1 MRIGK
6 VKESILK
13 RSVLRQLHNHSEKGS
28 PAPGEDAG
36 VLFMPEFMPE
46 FTQGFSGKNGVA
58 MAVNPVEGWT
68 FAAKRAVYGAVNS
81 MLAAGA
87 APKAISLSILMPEEA
102 EEKQLKALIK
112 EIDSLCMQE
121 NILVLSGHTAVSPY
135 VSTLILSVTAMGS
148 ITENRKDITAN
159 KGSIT
164 RNKESILVSKES
176 IADSKGNTKQ
186 VAVVNADLDL
196 VVAGT
201 VGREGA
207 AMLAAEYAKR
217 LEERYAPS
225 YVEAA
230 KHLFDDGSMT
240 AVEDILQE
248 KEVVS
253 VHDVR
258 EGGIFAALW
267 EMAAAANV
275 GLSIDLKNIPIKQH
289 TIEVCEYFNLN
300 PYMLRS
306 GGTLLLACANGARI
320 VEQLK
325 NAGVQAAVIG
335 QTTAGNDRLIRYDDK
350 RGRSISSRRHY
361 DPNMQVLQDRQCGSL
376 RYPYRHIHFH
386 GQGRRRRRYSDLY
399 KKDSR
404 HQYRLTKDIRRQS
417 FFQTI
422 HHHRSF
428 RRQGHGNTERYR

>member
-13 RSVLRQLHNHSEKGS
+13 RSVLRQLHNHSEQGS
-28 PAPGEDAG
+28 PASGEDAG
-36 VLFMPEFMPE
+36 VLFIPEFMPE

-121 NILVLSGHTAVSPY
+121 DILVLSGHTAVSPY

-159 KGSIT
+159 RENNT
-164 RNKESILVSKES
+164 ANKESIE
-176 IADSKGNTKQ
+176 DSKGNTKQ
-186 VAVVNADLDL
+186 ITVVNADLDL

-225 YVEAA
+225 YIEAA

-240 AVEDILQE
+240 AVADILQE

-325 NAGVQAAVIG
+325 NTGVQAAVIG
-335 QTTAGNDRLIRYDDK
+335 QTTAGNDRLIRYDDEARFLEPPK
-350 RGRSISSRRHY
+350 MDEY
-361 DPNMQVLQDRQCGSL
+361 
-376 RYPYRHIHFH
+376 
-386 GQGRRRRRYSDLY
+386 Y
-399 KKDSR
+399 K
-404 HQYRLTKDIRRQS
+404 I
-417 FFQTI
+417 
-422 HHHRSF
+422 
-428 RRQGHGNTERYR
+428 N

>member
-13 RSVLRQLHNHSEKGS
+13 RSVLRQLHNHSEQGS
-28 PAPGEDAG
+28 PASGEDAG
-36 VLFMPEFMPE
+36 VLFMSEFMPE
-46 FTQGFSGKNGVA
+46 FTPEFSEKNGVA

-121 NILVLSGHTAVSPY
+121 DILVLSGHTAVSPY

-159 KGSIT
+159 RENNT
-164 RNKESILVSKES
+164 ANKES
-176 IADSKGNTKQ
+176 IADSKGNTRQ
-186 VAVVNADLDL
+186 IAVVNADLDL

-225 YVEAA
+225 YIEAA

-240 AVEDILQE
+240 AVADILQE

-325 NAGVQAAVIG
+325 NTGVEAAVIG
-335 QTTAGNDRLIRYDDK
+335 QTTAGNDRLIRYDDEARFLEPPK
-350 RGRSISSRRHY
+350 MDEY
-361 DPNMQVLQDRQCGSL
+361 
-376 RYPYRHIHFH
+376 
-386 GQGRRRRRYSDLY
+386 Y
-399 KKDSR
+399 KV
-404 HQYRLTKDIRRQS
+404 
-417 FFQTI
+417 
-422 HHHRSF
+422 
-428 RRQGHGNTERYR
+428 N

>member
-13 RSVLRQLHNHSEKGS
+13 RSVLRQLHNHSEQGS
-28 PAPGEDAG
+28 PASGEDAG

-46 FTQGFSGKNGVA
+46 FTSEFSEKNGVA
-58 MAVNPVEGWT
+58 MAVNPVDGWT

-121 NILVLSGHTAVSPY
+121 DILVLSGHTAVSPY

-159 KGSIT
+159 RENNT
-164 RNKESILVSKES
+164 ANKES
-176 IADSKGNTKQ
+176 IADSKGNTRQ
-186 VAVVNADLDL
+186 IAVVNADLDL

-225 YVEAA
+225 YIEAA

-240 AVEDILQE
+240 AVADILQE

-325 NAGVQAAVIG
+325 NTGVEAAVIG
-335 QTTAGNDRLIRYDDK
+335 QTTAGNDRLIRYDDEARFLEPPK
-350 RGRSISSRRHY
+350 MDEY
-361 DPNMQVLQDRQCGSL
+361 
-376 RYPYRHIHFH
+376 
-386 GQGRRRRRYSDLY
+386 Y
-399 KKDSR
+399 K
-404 HQYRLTKDIRRQS
+404 I
-417 FFQTI
+417 
-422 HHHRSF
+422 
-428 RRQGHGNTERYR
+428 N

>member
-13 RSVLRQLHNHSEKGS
+13 RSVLRQLHNHSEQGS
-28 PAPGEDAG
+28 PASGEDAG

-46 FTQGFSGKNGVA
+46 FTQGFSEKNGVA

-159 KGSIT
+159 KENNT
-164 RNKESILVSKES
+164 ANKES

-240 AVEDILQE
+240 AVADILQE

-335 QTTAGNDRLIRYDDK
+335 QTTAGNDRLIRYDDEARFLEPPK
-350 RGRSISSRRHY
+350 MDEY
-361 DPNMQVLQDRQCGSL
+361 
-376 RYPYRHIHFH
+376 
-386 GQGRRRRRYSDLY
+386 Y
-399 KKDSR
+399 KVS
-404 HQYRLTKDIRRQS
+404 
-417 FFQTI
+417 
-422 HHHRSF
+422 
-428 RRQGHGNTERYR
+428 

>member
-28 PAPGEDAG
+28 PASGEDAG

-121 NILVLSGHTAVSPY
+121 DILVLSGHTAVSPY

-159 KGSIT
+159 RENNT
-164 RNKESILVSKES
+164 ANKES
-176 IADSKGNTKQ
+176 IADSKGNTRQ
-186 VAVVNADLDL
+186 IAVVNADLDL

-225 YVEAA
+225 YIEAA

-240 AVEDILQE
+240 AVADILQE

-325 NAGVQAAVIG
+325 NTGVEAAVIG
-335 QTTAGNDRLIRYDDK
+335 QTTAGNDRLIRYDDEARFLEPPK
-350 RGRSISSRRHY
+350 MDEY
-361 DPNMQVLQDRQCGSL
+361 
-376 RYPYRHIHFH
+376 
-386 GQGRRRRRYSDLY
+386 Y
-399 KKDSR
+399 K
-404 HQYRLTKDIRRQS
+404 I
-417 FFQTI
+417 
-422 HHHRSF
+422 
-428 RRQGHGNTERYR
+428 N

>member
-13 RSVLRQLHNHSEKGS
+13 RSVLRQLHNHSEQGS
-28 PAPGEDAG
+28 PASGEDAG
-36 VLFMPEFMPE
+36 VLFMPEFIPE
-46 FTQGFSGKNGVA
+46 FMPGYSEKNGVA
-58 MAVNPVEGWT
+58 LAVNPVEGWT

-87 APKAISLSILMPEEA
+87 KLKAISLSILMPEET
-102 EEKQLKALIK
+102 EEKQLKALMK
-112 EIDSLCMQE
+112 EIDGLCTQE

-148 ITENRKDITAN
+148 ITENRKSVAVNKENNTAN
-159 KGSIT
+159 NESIT
-164 RNKESILVSKES
+164 RNKENIAVSKAN
-176 IADSKGNTKQ
+176 IANNKGNTKHI
-186 VAVVNADLDL
+186 AVMKADLDL

-207 AMLAAEYAKR
+207 AMLAAEYTKR

-225 YVEAA
+225 YIETA

-240 AVEDILQE
+240 VVADILQE

-267 EMAAAANV
+267 EMAAVANV
-275 GLSIDLKNIPIKQH
+275 GLSIDLKNVPIKQH

-325 NAGVQAAVIG
+325 NAGVEAAVIG
-335 QTTAGNDRLIRYDDK
+335 QTTSGNDRLIRYDDEARFLEPPK
-350 RGRSISSRRHY
+350 MDEY
-361 DPNMQVLQDRQCGSL
+361 
-376 RYPYRHIHFH
+376 
-386 GQGRRRRRYSDLY
+386 Y
-399 KKDSR
+399 KV
-404 HQYRLTKDIRRQS
+404 H
-417 FFQTI
+417 
-422 HHHRSF
+422 
-428 RRQGHGNTERYR
+428 

>member
-13 RSVLRQLHNHSEKGS
+13 RSVLRQLHNHSEQGS
-28 PAPGEDAG
+28 PASGEDAG

-46 FTQGFSGKNGVA
+46 FTQGFSEKNGVA

-159 KGSIT
+159 KENNT
-164 RNKESILVSKES
+164 ANKES

-186 VAVVNADLDL
+186 IAVVNADLDL

-201 VGREGA
+201 VAREGA

-225 YVEAA
+225 YIEVA

-240 AVEDILQE
+240 AVADILQE

-325 NAGVQAAVIG
+325 NARVQAAVIG
-335 QTTAGNDRLIRYDDK
+335 QTTAGNDRLIRYDDEARFLEPPK
-350 RGRSISSRRHY
+350 MDEY
-361 DPNMQVLQDRQCGSL
+361 
-376 RYPYRHIHFH
+376 
-386 GQGRRRRRYSDLY
+386 Y
-399 KKDSR
+399 KV
-404 HQYRLTKDIRRQS
+404 
-417 FFQTI
+417 
-422 HHHRSF
+422 
-428 RRQGHGNTERYR
+428 N

>member
-13 RSVLRQLHNHSEKGS
+13 RSVLRQLHNHSEQGS
-28 PAPGEDAG
+28 PASGEDAG

-46 FTQGFSGKNGVA
+46 FTSEFSEKNGVA

-148 ITENRKDITAN
+148 ITENRKDLTAN
-159 KGSIT
+159 RENNT
-164 RNKESILVSKES
+164 ANKES

-186 VAVVNADLDL
+186 ITVVNADLDL

-217 LEERYAPS
+217 LEERYALS
-225 YVEAA
+225 YIEAA

-240 AVEDILQE
+240 AVADILQE

-325 NAGVQAAVIG
+325 NTGVEAAVIG
-335 QTTAGNDRLIRYDDK
+335 QTTAGNDRLIRYDDEARFLEPPK
-350 RGRSISSRRHY
+350 MDEY
-361 DPNMQVLQDRQCGSL
+361 
-376 RYPYRHIHFH
+376 
-386 GQGRRRRRYSDLY
+386 Y
-399 KKDSR
+399 KV
-404 HQYRLTKDIRRQS
+404 
-417 FFQTI
+417 
-422 HHHRSF
+422 
-428 RRQGHGNTERYR
+428 N

>member
-13 RSVLRQLHNHSEKGS
+13 RSVLRQLHNHSEQGS
-28 PAPGEDAG
+28 PASGEDAG
-36 VLFMPEFMPE
+36 VLFMSEFMP
-46 FTQGFSGKNGVA
+46 GFSEGTGVA
-58 MAVNPVEGWT
+58 VAVNPVEGWT

-87 APKAISLSILMPEEA
+87 SLKAISLSILMPEET
-102 EEKQLKALIK
+102 EEKQLKALMK

-148 ITENRKDITAN
+148 IAENRKSVAVNKENNTAN
-159 KGSIT
+159 NESIT
-164 RNKESILVSKES
+164 RNKENIAVSKAN
-176 IADSKGNTKQ
+176 IADNKGNTKQ
-186 VAVVNADLDL
+186 IAVMKADLDL

-207 AMLAAEYAKR
+207 AMLAVEYAKR

-225 YVEAA
+225 YIEAA
-230 KHLFDDGSMT
+230 KHLFDDSSMT
-240 AVEDILQE
+240 VVADILQE
-248 KEVVS
+248 KEVIS

-306 GGTLLLACANGARI
+306 GGTLLLACTNGARV

-325 NAGVQAAVIG
+325 NVGVEAAVIG
-335 QTTAGNDRLIRYDDK
+335 QTTAGNDRLIRYDDEARFLEPPK
-350 RGRSISSRRHY
+350 MDEY
-361 DPNMQVLQDRQCGSL
+361 
-376 RYPYRHIHFH
+376 
-386 GQGRRRRRYSDLY
+386 Y
-399 KKDSR
+399 KV
-404 HQYRLTKDIRRQS
+404 H
-417 FFQTI
+417 
-422 HHHRSF
+422 
-428 RRQGHGNTERYR
+428 

>member
-148 ITENRKDITAN
+148 IT
-159 KGSIT
+159 
-164 RNKESILVSKES
+164 RNKENIVVSKES

-217 LEERYAPS
+217 LKERYAPS

-230 KHLFDDGSMT
+230 KHLFDDGST
-240 AVEDILQE
+240 G
-248 KEVVS
+248 K
-253 VHDVR
+253 
-258 EGGIFAALW
+258 
-267 EMAAAANV
+267 
-275 GLSIDLKNIPIKQH
+275 
-289 TIEVCEYFNLN
+289 
-300 PYMLRS
+300 RS
-306 GGTLLLACANGARI
+306 CFCT
-320 VEQLK
+320 
-325 NAGVQAAVIG
+325 
-335 QTTAGNDRLIRYDDK
+335 
-350 RGRSISSRRHY
+350 
-361 DPNMQVLQDRQCGSL
+361 
-376 RYPYRHIHFH
+376 
-386 GQGRRRRRYSDLY
+386 
-399 KKDSR
+399 
-404 HQYRLTKDIRRQS
+404 
-417 FFQTI
+417 
-422 HHHRSF
+422 
-428 RRQGHGNTERYR
+428 

>member
-13 RSVLRQLHNHSEKGS
+13 RSVLRQLHNHSEQGS
-28 PAPGEDAG
+28 PASGEDAG

-46 FTQGFSGKNGVA
+46 FTQGFSEKNGVA

-159 KGSIT
+159 RENNT
-164 RNKESILVSKES
+164 ANKES
-176 IADSKGNTKQ
+176 IADSKGKTKQ
-186 VAVVNADLDL
+186 IAVVNADLDL

-225 YVEAA
+225 YIEAA

-240 AVEDILQE
+240 AVADILQE

-325 NAGVQAAVIG
+325 NTGVEAAVIG
-335 QTTAGNDRLIRYDDK
+335 QTTAGNDRLIRYDDEARFLEPPK
-350 RGRSISSRRHY
+350 MDEY
-361 DPNMQVLQDRQCGSL
+361 
-376 RYPYRHIHFH
+376 
-386 GQGRRRRRYSDLY
+386 Y
-399 KKDSR
+399 KV
-404 HQYRLTKDIRRQS
+404 
-417 FFQTI
+417 
-422 HHHRSF
+422 
-428 RRQGHGNTERYR
+428 N

>member
-13 RSVLRQLHNHSEKGS
+13 RSVLRQLHNHSEQGS
-28 PAPGEDAG
+28 PASGEDAG

-46 FTQGFSGKNGVA
+46 FTQGFSEKTGVA

-112 EIDSLCMQE
+112 EIDRLCMQE

-159 KGSIT
+159 KENNT
-164 RNKESILVSKES
+164 ANKESIE
-176 IADSKGNTKQ
+176 DSKGNTKQ
-186 VAVVNADLDL
+186 ITVVNADLDL

-201 VGREGA
+201 VAREGA

-225 YVEAA
+225 YIEAA

-240 AVEDILQE
+240 AVADILQE

-325 NAGVQAAVIG
+325 NAGVEAAVIG
-335 QTTAGNDRLIRYDDK
+335 QTTAGNDRLIRYDDEARFLEPPK
-350 RGRSISSRRHY
+350 MDEY
-361 DPNMQVLQDRQCGSL
+361 
-376 RYPYRHIHFH
+376 
-386 GQGRRRRRYSDLY
+386 Y
-399 KKDSR
+399 KV
-404 HQYRLTKDIRRQS
+404 
-417 FFQTI
+417 
-422 HHHRSF
+422 
-428 RRQGHGNTERYR
+428 N

>member
-121 NILVLSGHTAVSPY
+121 NILVLSGHTAVSRY

-186 VAVVNADLDL
+186 IAVGNADLDL

-240 AVEDILQE
+240 AVADILQE

-267 EMAAAANV
+267 EMAATANV

-335 QTTAGNDRLIRYDDK
+335 QTTAGNDRLIRYDDEARFLEPPK
-350 RGRSISSRRHY
+350 MDEY
-361 DPNMQVLQDRQCGSL
+361 
-376 RYPYRHIHFH
+376 
-386 GQGRRRRRYSDLY
+386 Y
-399 KKDSR
+399 KVS
-404 HQYRLTKDIRRQS
+404 
-417 FFQTI
+417 
-422 HHHRSF
+422 
-428 RRQGHGNTERYR
+428 

>member
-13 RSVLRQLHNHSEKGS
+13 RSVLRQLHNHSEEGS
-28 PAPGEDAG
+28 PASGEDAG
-36 VLFMPEFMPE
+36 VLFMPEFSE
-46 FTQGFSGKNGVA
+46 DAGVA
-58 MAVNPVEGWT
+58 LSVNPIEGWT

-87 APKAISLSILMPEEA
+87 KIEAISLSVLMPQDT
-102 EEKQLKALIK
+102 EEKQLKFLMK
-112 EIDSLCMQE
+112 EIDALCTQE
-121 NILVLSGHTAVSPY
+121 DILVISGHTAVSPF
-135 VSTLILSVTAMGS
+135 VSTLILSVTAMG
-148 ITENRKDITAN
+148 IQK
-159 KGSIT
+159 K
-164 RNKESILVSKES
+164 KEE
-176 IADSKGNTKQ
+176 ARAEYT
-186 VAVVNADLDL
+186 DLDL
-196 VVAGT
+196 VIAGT
-201 VGREGA
+201 IGREGA
-207 AMLAAEYAKR
+207 AMIATEHADR

-225 YVEAA
+225 YIETA

-240 AVEDILQE
+240 AVADILQE

-335 QTTAGNDRLIRYDDK
+335 QTTAGNDRLIRYDDEARFLEPPK
-350 RGRSISSRRHY
+350 MDEY
-361 DPNMQVLQDRQCGSL
+361 
-376 RYPYRHIHFH
+376 
-386 GQGRRRRRYSDLY
+386 Y
-399 KKDSR
+399 KV
-404 HQYRLTKDIRRQS
+404 
-417 FFQTI
+417 
-422 HHHRSF
+422 
-428 RRQGHGNTERYR
+428 N

>member
-87 APKAISLSILMPEEA
+87 ASKAISLSILMPEEA

-164 RNKESILVSKES
+164 RNK
-176 IADSKGNTKQ
+176 
-186 VAVVNADLDL
+186 VVNADLDL

-335 QTTAGNDRLIRYDDK
+335 QTTAGNDRLIRYDDEARFLEPPK
-350 RGRSISSRRHY
+350 MDEY
-361 DPNMQVLQDRQCGSL
+361 
-376 RYPYRHIHFH
+376 
-386 GQGRRRRRYSDLY
+386 Y
-399 KKDSR
+399 KV
-404 HQYRLTKDIRRQS
+404 
-417 FFQTI
+417 
-422 HHHRSF
+422 
-428 RRQGHGNTERYR
+428 N

>member
-13 RSVLRQLHNHSEKGS
+13 RSVLRQLHNHSEQGS
-28 PAPGEDAG
+28 PASGEDAG
-36 VLFMPEFMPE
+36 VLLIPEFIPE
-46 FTQGFSGKNGVA
+46 FTQEFSKKNGVA

-102 EEKQLKALIK
+102 EEKQLKALMK

-159 KGSIT
+159 KGSIP

-186 VAVVNADLDL
+186 IAVVNADLDL

-225 YVEAA
+225 YIEAA

-240 AVEDILQE
+240 AVADILQE

-320 VEQLK
+320 VEQLQK
-325 NAGVQAAVIG
+325 AGVAAAVIG
-335 QTTAGNDRLIRYDDK
+335 QTTSGNDRLIRYDDEARFLEPPK
-350 RGRSISSRRHY
+350 MDEYYKVQVDISEI
-361 DPNMQVLQDRQCGSL
+361 C
-376 RYPYRHIHFH
+376 
-386 GQGRRRRRYSDLY
+386 
-399 KKDSR
+399 K
-404 HQYRLTKDIRRQS
+404 
-417 FFQTI
+417 
-422 HHHRSF
+422 
-428 RRQGHGNTERYR
+428 

>member
-1 MRIGK
+1 
-6 VKESILK
+6 
-13 RSVLRQLHNHSEKGS
+13 
-28 PAPGEDAG
+28 
-36 VLFMPEFMPE
+36 
-46 FTQGFSGKNGVA
+46 
-58 MAVNPVEGWT
+58 
-68 FAAKRAVYGAVNS
+68 

-159 KGSIT
+159 RENNT
-164 RNKESILVSKES
+164 ANKES

-186 VAVVNADLDL
+186 IAVVNAELDL

-225 YVEAA
+225 YIEAA

-240 AVEDILQE
+240 AVADILQE

-325 NAGVQAAVIG
+325 NAGVEAAVIG
-335 QTTAGNDRLIRYDDK
+335 QTTAGNDRLIRYDDEARFLEPPK
-350 RGRSISSRRHY
+350 MDEY
-361 DPNMQVLQDRQCGSL
+361 
-376 RYPYRHIHFH
+376 
-386 GQGRRRRRYSDLY
+386 Y
-399 KKDSR
+399 KV
-404 HQYRLTKDIRRQS
+404 
-417 FFQTI
+417 
-422 HHHRSF
+422 
-428 RRQGHGNTERYR
+428 N

>member
-13 RSVLRQLHNHSEKGS
+13 RSVLRQLHNHSEQGS
-28 PAPGEDAG
+28 PASGEDAG

-46 FTQGFSGKNGVA
+46 FTQGFSEKNGVA

-159 KGSIT
+159 KENNT
-164 RNKESILVSKES
+164 ANKES

-186 VAVVNADLDL
+186 IAVVNADLDL

-201 VGREGA
+201 VAREGA

-225 YVEAA
+225 YIEAA

-240 AVEDILQE
+240 AVADILQE

-325 NAGVQAAVIG
+325 NARVQAAVIG
-335 QTTAGNDRLIRYDDK
+335 QTTAGNDRLIRYDDEARFLEPPK
-350 RGRSISSRRHY
+350 MDEY
-361 DPNMQVLQDRQCGSL
+361 
-376 RYPYRHIHFH
+376 
-386 GQGRRRRRYSDLY
+386 Y
-399 KKDSR
+399 KV
-404 HQYRLTKDIRRQS
+404 
-417 FFQTI
+417 
-422 HHHRSF
+422 
-428 RRQGHGNTERYR
+428 N

>member
-13 RSVLRQLHNHSEKGS
+13 RSVLRQLHNHSEQGS
-28 PAPGEDAG
+28 PASGEDAG

-46 FTQGFSGKNGVA
+46 FTQGFSEKNGVA

-159 KGSIT
+159 KENNT
-164 RNKESILVSKES
+164 ANKES

-225 YVEAA
+225 YIEAA

-240 AVEDILQE
+240 AVADILQE

-325 NAGVQAAVIG
+325 NTGVQAAVIG
-335 QTTAGNDRLIRYDDK
+335 QTTAGNDRLIRYDDEARFLEPPK
-350 RGRSISSRRHY
+350 MDEY
-361 DPNMQVLQDRQCGSL
+361 
-376 RYPYRHIHFH
+376 
-386 GQGRRRRRYSDLY
+386 Y
-399 KKDSR
+399 KV
-404 HQYRLTKDIRRQS
+404 
-417 FFQTI
+417 
-422 HHHRSF
+422 
-428 RRQGHGNTERYR
+428 N

>member
-13 RSVLRQLHNHSEKGS
+13 RSVLRQLHNHSEQGS
-28 PAPGEDAG
+28 PASGEDAG

-46 FTQGFSGKNGVA
+46 YVPEFSEKSGVA

-68 FAAKRAVYGAVNS
+68 FAAKRTVYGAVNS

-87 APKAISLSILMPEEA
+87 NLKAISLSILMPEET
-102 EEKQLKALIK
+102 EEKQLKALMK
-112 EIDSLCMQE
+112 EIDSLCTQE

-148 ITENRKDITAN
+148 ITK
-159 KGSIT
+159 
-164 RNKESILVSKES
+164 NKENVTAKKES
-176 IADSKGNTKQ
+176 KADSKGKANPIATIGT
-186 VAVVNADLDL
+186 DFDL

-225 YVEAA
+225 YIEAA

-240 AVEDILQE
+240 VVADILQE
-248 KEVVS
+248 KEVIS

-267 EMAAAANV
+267 EMAAVANV

-306 GGTLLLACANGARI
+306 GGTLLLACTNGARV

-325 NAGVQAAVIG
+325 NVGVEAAVIG
-335 QTTAGNDRLIRYDDK
+335 QTTSGNDRLIRYDDEARFLEPPK
-350 RGRSISSRRHY
+350 MDEY
-361 DPNMQVLQDRQCGSL
+361 
-376 RYPYRHIHFH
+376 
-386 GQGRRRRRYSDLY
+386 Y
-399 KKDSR
+399 KV
-404 HQYRLTKDIRRQS
+404 H
-417 FFQTI
+417 
-422 HHHRSF
+422 
-428 RRQGHGNTERYR
+428 

>member
-36 VLFMPEFMPE
+36 VLFVPEFIPE

-159 KGSIT
+159 K
-164 RNKESILVSKES
+164 ESILVSKES

-186 VAVVNADLDL
+186 IAVVNADLDL

-240 AVEDILQE
+240 AVADILQE

-258 EGGIFAALW
+258 EGGIFAELC
-267 EMAAAANV
+267 EMAATDNV

-335 QTTAGNDRLIRYDDK
+335 QTTAGNDRLIRYDDEARFLEPPK
-350 RGRSISSRRHY
+350 MDEY
-361 DPNMQVLQDRQCGSL
+361 
-376 RYPYRHIHFH
+376 
-386 GQGRRRRRYSDLY
+386 Y
-399 KKDSR
+399 KVS
-404 HQYRLTKDIRRQS
+404 
-417 FFQTI
+417 
-422 HHHRSF
+422 
-428 RRQGHGNTERYR
+428 

>member
-1 MRIGK
+1 MKVCFAVGDIMRIGK

-28 PAPGEDAG
+28 PASGEDAG
-36 VLFMPEFMPE
+36 VLFMPEFMPD
-46 FTQGFSGKNGVA
+46 FSGKNGVA

-87 APKAISLSILMPEEA
+87 NLKAISLSILMPEET
-102 EEKQLKALIK
+102 EEKQLKALMK
-112 EIDSLCMQE
+112 EIDSLCTQE
-121 NILVLSGHTAVSPY
+121 NVLVIAGHTAVSPY
-135 VSTLILSVTAMGS
+135 VSTLILSVTAIGS
-148 ITENRKDITAN
+148 ITENKKSIIINKENNTVN

-164 RNKESILVSKES
+164 KNRANIAVSKES
-176 IADSKGNTKQ
+176 IADSKEKTEQ
-186 VAVVNADLDL
+186 IAVVNADLDL
-196 VVAGT
+196 VIAGT

-207 AMLAAEYAKR
+207 AMLAVEYAKR
-217 LEERYAPS
+217 LEERYATS
-225 YVEAA
+225 YIEAA
-230 KHLFDDGSMT
+230 KHLFDDASMT
-240 AVEDILQE
+240 AIADILQE
-248 KEVVS
+248 KEVIA

-275 GLSIDLKNIPIKQH
+275 GLSIELKNIPIKQH

-325 NAGVQAAVIG
+325 NAGVEAAVIG
-335 QTTAGNDRLIRYDDK
+335 QTTAGNDRLIRYDDEARFLEPPK
-350 RGRSISSRRHY
+350 MDEY
-361 DPNMQVLQDRQCGSL
+361 
-376 RYPYRHIHFH
+376 
-386 GQGRRRRRYSDLY
+386 Y
-399 KKDSR
+399 KV
-404 HQYRLTKDIRRQS
+404 H
-417 FFQTI
+417 
-422 HHHRSF
+422 
-428 RRQGHGNTERYR
+428 

>member
-13 RSVLRQLHNHSEKGS
+13 RSVLRQLHNHSEQGS
-28 PAPGEDAG
+28 PASGEDAG

-46 FTQGFSGKNGVA
+46 FTQGFSEKNGVA

-121 NILVLSGHTAVSPY
+121 DILVLSGHTAVSPY

-159 KGSIT
+159 RENNT
-164 RNKESILVSKES
+164 ANKESIE
-176 IADSKGNTKQ
+176 DSKGNTKQ
-186 VAVVNADLDL
+186 ITVVNADLDL

-225 YVEAA
+225 YIEAA

-240 AVEDILQE
+240 AVADILQE

-325 NAGVQAAVIG
+325 NTGVQAAVIG
-335 QTTAGNDRLIRYDDK
+335 QTTAGNDRLIRYDDEARFLEPPK
-350 RGRSISSRRHY
+350 MDEY
-361 DPNMQVLQDRQCGSL
+361 
-376 RYPYRHIHFH
+376 
-386 GQGRRRRRYSDLY
+386 Y
-399 KKDSR
+399 KV
-404 HQYRLTKDIRRQS
+404 
-417 FFQTI
+417 
-422 HHHRSF
+422 
-428 RRQGHGNTERYR
+428 N